1 MKVIR
6 DEDKKSN
13 KYIIKFDVEKGKR
26 DRYIED
32 ESSVMIKRTIEDYND
47 LVVYMADGSKP
58 KYANVEENKLR
69 ILQLMTEQHLRNKM
83 CEKELDDKYCKNIA
97 KSVTFFIGGI
107 VAVGA
112 MVNAV
117 PNPNHLLFENAI
129 RIGFPTIILAY
140 SAIKAISV
148 KKIYN
153 KIKEIKKN
161 DYLLENE
168 EVLNKADL
176 ENKNILEN
184 IRDKDKAVIAEI
196 KEEKDKEKDKH
207 YFDINSIGIDGLSLD
222 ALRKIKA
229 NIERENYLGLV
240 GSDDKAKGITE
251 SNGTAYVK
259 K

>member
-6 DEDKKSN
+6 DEDKNSN

-32 ESSVMIKRTIEDYND
+32 ESSVMIKRTTEDYNN

-69 ILQLMTEQHLRNKM
+69 ILQLMTEQHLRNKKLLKRLIVK
-83 CEKELDDKYCKNIA
+83 EKIA
-97 KSVTFFIGGI
+97 MAVAIPLLITGFGSIPLSILNEMSLFSVSAVVTFSSF
-107 VAVGA
+107 A
-112 MVNAV
+112 
-117 PNPNHLLFENAI
+117 LLTPLI
-129 RIGFPTIILAY
+129 TYGKSIAY
-140 SAIKAISV
+140 
-148 KKIYN
+148 KI
-153 KIKEIKKN
+153 EDIKKGEFVI
-161 DYLLENE
+161 ENE
-168 EVLNKADL
+168 EVLNEADL

-184 IRDKDKAVIAEI
+184 VKDKDKAVINKI
-196 KEEKDKEKDKH
+196 KQKKDKENDKH

-240 GSDDKAKGITE
+240 STDEETKCNTE
-251 SNGTAYVK
+251 SKGKPYVK